1 MALNIFYIAIS
12 FFKFGIILLVVTKAV
27 QLGRSS
33 KEYIYQKGQEKTGRE
48 EKGKGEEERGEGK
61 KQNHS
66 TNNLST

>member
-33 KEYIYQKGQEKTGRE
+33 REYI
-48 EKGKGEEERGEGK
+48 
-61 KQNHS
+61 
-66 TNNLST
+66 